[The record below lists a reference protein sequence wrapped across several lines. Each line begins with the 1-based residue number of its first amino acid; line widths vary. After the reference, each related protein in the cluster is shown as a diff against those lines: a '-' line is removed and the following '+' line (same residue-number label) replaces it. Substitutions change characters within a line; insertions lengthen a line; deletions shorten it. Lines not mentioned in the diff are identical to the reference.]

1 MEHTRK
7 KRHED
12 CVRIRFQV
20 REDTGTTMARPETM
34 NAHAI
39 WRDGC
44 SHPDGDDGDPDSG
57 DLRRQ
62 DVGGD
67 SSGDGGDLNDG
78 EGSDPGR

>member
-12 CVRIRFQV
+12 CVHIRFRV
-20 REDTGTTMARPETM
+20 RADTGTTTVRPETM
-34 NAHAI
+34 NTHAI

-44 SHPDGDDGDPDSG
+44 SHPDGDGGDPD
-57 DLRRQ
+57 
-62 DVGGD
+62 
-67 SSGDGGDLNDG
+67 DG